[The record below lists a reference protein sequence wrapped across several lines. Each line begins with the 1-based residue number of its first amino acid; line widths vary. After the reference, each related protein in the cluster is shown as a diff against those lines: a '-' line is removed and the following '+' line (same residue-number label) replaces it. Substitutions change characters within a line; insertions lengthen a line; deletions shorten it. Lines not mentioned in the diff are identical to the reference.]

1 MEVFIEE
8 TVTNL
13 MNENKSKNVT
23 ENEQSLNTRC
33 LRKKY
38 KCVMLWLLSIIVL
51 TQFMVILLDKLDEKY
66 INNFVEKVSK
76 FLIKSTPHL
85 SNNSLVLQ
93 SQIGHL

>member
-1 MEVFIEE
+1 
-8 TVTNL
+8 
-13 MNENKSKNVT
+13 MNENKSKNVK

-85 SNNSLVLQ
+85 SNDSLVLQ

>member
-85 SNNSLVLQ
+85 SNDSLVLQ

>member
-33 LRKKY
+33 LRKEY

-85 SNNSLVLQ
+85 SNDSLVLQ